1 MAQRRGKLKNSMN
14 TTELISEVS
23 AETDIHPDI
32 VRTVTNRWMELIMSS
47 LEGGKAVR
55 LRGFGS
61 FVVIRSKRKRMFNRW
76 KGMVVAIPPKDRVRF
91 RAAFEVEP

>member
-1 MAQRRGKLKNSMN
+1 MKNSMN

-32 VRTVTNRWMELIMSS
+32 VRKVTNHWMELIMIS
-47 LEGGKAVR
+47 LESGKSVR

-76 KGMVVAIPPKDRVRF
+76 KGMVVSIPPKDRVRF
-91 RAAFEVEP
+91 RAAFEVET